1 MTRAVPGGIIIE
13 TELPQ
18 QCDLCGKIA
27 ELRPYGP
34 NGEAVCF
41 DCGMIHYEASEAAL
55 QKRIAG
61 VGGIVIIVGDRP

>member
-1 MTRAVPGGIIIE
+1 MTRDVPGGIIIE

-18 QCDLCGKIA
+18 QCDLCGVIA

-41 DCGMIHYEASEAAL
+41 DCGMIHYAASEAAF

-61 VGGIVIIVGDRP
+61 VGLVIVVSEGDA